1 MSFGGLVDGL
11 TLEKFYEGTSMPR
24 NREIMRIFKDLEF
37 VEQLGSGIPKIVDK
51 YGRNV
56 ISVSESVVQAT
67 LAFDCDMGEG
77 TPSKHPVKHPQE
89 SPQKHPQKS
98 SQKILAAIRENPERS
113 MQKIADLIGLSADTV
128 KDQIQRLKDKGA
140 IRRVGPD
147 KGGYWEIK

>member
-1 MSFGGLVDGL
+1 
-11 TLEKFYEGTSMPR
+11 MPR

-67 LAFDCDMGEG
+67 LAFDCDMGE
-77 TPSKHPVKHPQE
+77 
-89 SPQKHPQKS
+89 KHPQKS
-98 SQKILAAIRENPERS
+98 IQKSIQKSPQKILAAITENPEIS
-113 MQKIADLIGLSADTV
+113 IQKIADLIGLSAIAV
-128 KDQIQRLKDKGA
+128 KKHLQKMKTEGT

-147 KGGYWEIK
+147 KGGYWEIIKK